1 MKVSVTVKPN
11 SKVEEVVSSLD
22 GLIVRVKEPPKEGK
36 ANRAVIALLAGFY
49 NVPRSNISIVSGQGA
64 KKKIIEIQGV

>member
-36 ANRAVIALLAGFY
+36 ANKAIINLIAGFY
-49 NVPRSNISIVSGQGA
+49 NVPRSSVSIVSGSGA
-64 KKKIIEIQGV
+64 RKKIVEIQGL

>member
-11 SKVEEVVSSLD
+11 SKTEEVVSSMD

-36 ANRAVIALLAGFY
+36 ANKAVITLLAAFY
-49 NVPRSNISIVSGQGA
+49 NVPRSNISIVSGSGA
-64 KKKIIEIQGV
+64 RKKVIEIQGV

>member
-11 SKVEEVVSSLD
+11 SKTEEVVSSMD

-49 NVPRSNISIVSGQGA
+49 NVPRSNISIVSGQGTR
-64 KKKIIEIQGV
+64 KKVVEIQGV

>member
-11 SKVEEVVSSLD
+11 SKVEEVVSNID

-36 ANRAVIALLAGFY
+36 ANRAAIALLAGFY
-49 NVPRSNISIVSGQGA
+49 NVPRSSVSIISGLGA
-64 KKKIIEIQGV
+64 RKKVVEIHGI